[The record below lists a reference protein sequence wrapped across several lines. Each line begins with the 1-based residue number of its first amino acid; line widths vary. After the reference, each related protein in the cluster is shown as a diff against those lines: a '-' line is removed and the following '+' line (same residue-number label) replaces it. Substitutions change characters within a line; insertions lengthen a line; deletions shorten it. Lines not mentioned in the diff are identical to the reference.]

1 MALVRELGEQ
11 TEQDILEKMRQS
23 VNDGFTRFDIT
34 NGYLD
39 PQGEEEPPV
48 LRVTMVA
55 FNDSEA

>member
-1 MALVRELGEQ
+1 MLIREVGEQ
-11 TEQDILEKMRQS
+11 TEQDILEKMRQCVS
-23 VNDGFTRFDIT
+23 DGFTRFNIS

-55 FNDSEA
+55 FNDNAD